1 MQPNYLTLDLIEHNK
16 PEFILVTPMLPIN
29 RENLRALALV
39 GSDGDNYGRIIVYLF
54 PRGSQVYGPSQM
66 NALIDQN
73 TTIAEIITLW
83 DQLGSEVK
91 RGKMIIFPLG
101 KHILYIQ
108 PLYLEASGPL
118 KIPQLKRV
126 IVSVEEN
133 VVVDTSLERA
143 FDRLNKLIEEQKPRV
158 VPLPEGSPDQSD
170 EVLPLPSE
178 PAQKTD
184 PDSQPAESA
193 EGAPD
198 QTNQQMT
205 DSQ

>member
-1 MQPNYLTLDLIEHNK
+1 
-16 PEFILVTPMLPIN
+16 
-29 RENLRALALV
+29 
-39 GSDGDNYGRIIVYLF
+39 
-54 PRGSQVYGPSQM
+54 M

-108 PLYLEASGPL
+108 PLYLDASGPL

-126 IVSVEEN
+126 IVSVEEI

-143 FDRLNKLIEEQKPRV
+143 FDRLDKLIAEQKPREV
-158 VPLPEGSPDQSD
+158 IVPMPEGSADQSD
-170 EVLPLPSE
+170 EMPPLPPE

-184 PDSQPAESA
+184 LVPEPTESIEGVPDH
-193 EGAPD
+193 PD
-198 QTNQQMT
+198 HQTT
-205 DSQ
+205 DNG

>member
-1 MQPNYLTLDLIEHNK
+1 
-16 PEFILVTPMLPIN
+16 
-29 RENLRALALV
+29 
-39 GSDGDNYGRIIVYLF
+39 
-54 PRGSQVYGPSQM
+54 M

-126 IVSVEEN
+126 IVSAEES

-143 FDRLNKLIEEQKPRV
+143 FDRLNKLIEEQKPREV
-158 VPLPEGSPDQSD
+158 IVPLPEGSPDQSD
-170 EVLPLPSE
+170 EVLPLPPEPAPKTDLDSE
-178 PAQKTD
+178 PA
-184 PDSQPAESA
+184 EST
-193 EGAPD
+193 EKAPD
-198 QTNQQMT
+198 HPDHQLT
-205 DSQ
+205 DNG